1 VGSLPYLSSYKNVNK
16 FFDGL
21 ASARTPD
28 AVTQKFLQ
36 DTLGLRSTGDRPLIP
51 LLRNLG
57 FIDGAGKPT
66 ASYNSLKNASRA
78 RAAMAAGIRTAYGPL
93 FDANENADKLGQED
107 LKGLV
112 AQVAGSDKV
121 MTSKIVGTLNALLK
135 RADFAD
141 ATEPEPEGVPRAPR
155 KPAEPE
161 TPPVTPPSLGKAG
174 AMSQAPEFHY
184 NIQVHLPANATEDVY
199 VSIFAAIRKVFS

>member
-1 VGSLPYLSSYKNVNK
+1 MLLNDTKMGCSVGSLPYLNSYKNVTK

-21 ASARTPD
+21 ASAKTPD
-28 AVTQKFLQ
+28 AVTQKFLH

-66 ASYNSLKNASRA
+66 VTYNALKNASKA
-78 RAAMAAGIRTAYGPL
+78 RAAMAVGIRSAYAPL

-135 RADFAD
+135 RADFAATTD
-141 ATEPEPEGVPRAPR
+141 ADGEPAPR
-155 KPAEPE
+155 KAKDAEPALPTSPVP
-161 TPPVTPPSLGKAG
+161 TP
-174 AMSQAPEFHY
+174 
-184 NIQVHLPANATEDVY
+184 
-199 VSIFAAIRKVFS
+199 

>member
-1 VGSLPYLSSYKNVNK
+1 VGSLPYLASYKNVNK

-21 ASARTPD
+21 ASAKAPD

-66 ASYNSLKNASRA
+66 STYNALKNASRA
-78 RAAMAAGIRTAYGPL
+78 RAAMAAGIRTAYAPL
-93 FDANENADKLGQED
+93 FDANENADKLAPED

-112 AQVAGSDKV
+112 AQVAGSDKD
-121 MTSKIVGTLNALLK
+121 MTTKIVGTLNALMK
-135 RADFAD
+135 RADFA
-141 ATEPEPEGVPRAPR
+141 ATSGGDDKPESPPRGAR
-155 KPAEPE
+155 KTADVE
-161 TPPVTPPSLGKAG
+161 PPVIGMPPKGEG
-174 AMSQAPEFHY
+174 TSQTPEFHY
-184 NIQVHLPANATEDVY
+184 NIQIHLPANATEDVY

>member
-1 VGSLPYLSSYKNVNK
+1 MGSLPYLTSYKNVNK

-21 ASARTPD
+21 ASAKTPD

-66 ASYNSLKNASRA
+66 ANYNALKNTSKA
-78 RAAMAAGIRTAYGPL
+78 RAAMAGGIRTAYAPL
-93 FDANENADKLGQED
+93 FDANENADKLAQED
-107 LKGLV
+107 LKGLI
-112 AQVAGSDKV
+112 AQVAGSDKD

-135 RADFAD
+135 RADFTTTAQPDAD
-141 ATEPEPEGVPRAPR
+141 PDSAPR
-155 KPAEPE
+155 GPRKAVDAEPSALP
-161 TPPVTPPSLGKAG
+161 TSAPKG
-174 AMSQAPEFHY
+174 AMSQAPDFHY